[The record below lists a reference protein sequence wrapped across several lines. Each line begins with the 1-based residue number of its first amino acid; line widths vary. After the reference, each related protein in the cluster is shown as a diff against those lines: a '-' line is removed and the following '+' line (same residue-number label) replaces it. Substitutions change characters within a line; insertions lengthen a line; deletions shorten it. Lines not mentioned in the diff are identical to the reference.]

1 MSEDYLNWKEYKGR
15 KYRERADATTDI
27 FERNIIEARYNWAI
41 TRLRKNKVKNVL
53 DIGCGLGYGTNLI
66 SKAGFE
72 VEGIDKSSVAVE
84 VARSRY
90 PDTNFIIREFPQNIK
105 NYDAVIALEVIEHVL
120 DYKSFIAD
128 CLSLLKDNGVLLLS
142 TPNSKYTKKDNPH
155 HVRVFNLKELR
166 VLFPMAKIRV
176 LLIRLRGESLLLLF
190 MSKNRLQQFMFA
202 CSRIPIIHQLPQYS
216 RYFLVEVK
224 KRKR

>member
-105 NYDAVIALEVIEHVL
+105 
-120 DYKSFIAD
+120 K
-128 CLSLLKDNGVLLLS
+128 
-142 TPNSKYTKKDNPH
+142 
-155 HVRVFNLKELR
+155 
-166 VLFPMAKIRV
+166 
-176 LLIRLRGESLLLLF
+176 
-190 MSKNRLQQFMFA
+190 
-202 CSRIPIIHQLPQYS
+202 
-216 RYFLVEVK
+216 
-224 KRKR
+224 